1 MVEEVIYALEP
12 YVYEGPQE
20 ATLAIAGIAMAGIG
34 IAKGISGFIKNRKA
48 KKKGKELEQQMADR
62 MKAMEGL
69 DTSNPYADA
78 KNQFENM
85 ENTMEDLEVNTQQA
99 EFERDA
105 AAQSQANVMGSM
117 QEGGSFDAGNIQALV
132 AGGAEAARKSSA
144 SIGQQEAQNKAAAAA
159 EAGKIQTQ
167 TRQGRADVQTLKGQ
181 GEMHSQQ
188 MEMSKQEALMG
199 ITQGQMSANKA
210 EQAAAAEQGWSG
222 LEGAAGAFG
231 GMMMKDPKAKAALSK
246 RKKKKTTKKKATK
259 KKTTKRTAKT
269 K

>member
-1 MVEEVIYALEP
+1 MVGEVIYALEP

-20 ATLAIAGIAMAGIG
+20 ATLAIAAVAMAGIG

-48 KKKGKELEQQMADR
+48 KKKQKGLEDQMADR
-62 MKAMEGL
+62 MEAMEGL

-105 AAQSQANVMGSM
+105 ASQSQANVMGSM
-117 QEGGSFDAGNIQALV
+117 QEGGGFDAGNIQALV
-132 AGGAEAARKSSA
+132 SGGAEAARKSSA
-144 SIGQQEAQNKAAAAA
+144 SIGQQEASNKAAAAA

-167 TRQGRADVQTLKGQ
+167 TLQGRSDVQTLKGQ
-181 GEMHSQQ
+181 GQMHSQQ

-199 ITQGQMSANKA
+199 ITQGQMAANKA
-210 EQAAAAEQGWSG
+210 EQAAGTEMMYSG
-222 LEGAAGAFG
+222 ASQAAGSFG
-231 GMMMKDPKAKAALSK
+231 GMSMKDPKAKAALSK
-246 RKKKKTTKKKATK
+246 RKKKKTTKKKTTK